1 MVEEDAATMA
11 ALAMLS
17 PSRAEQ
23 ACSQAEEM
31 REELC
36 RPEDMVML
44 TELLGLCMAWA
55 FTKAEAS
62 FCFTCTRGQVM
73 VWQASRVF
81 SQADALQRVQDCL
94 MALTS

>member
-23 ACSQAEEM
+23 ACSQADDM
-31 REELC
+31 REELW

-62 FCFTCTRGQVM
+62 FCFTCTHGQIIA
-73 VWQASRVF
+73 WPASRG
-81 SQADALQRVQDCL
+81 AALQTLQHWLLVRIRCQ
-94 MALTS
+94 